1 VRALSCGGQTP
12 PKRAWVCPEHSD
24 TAATAVLSCAIA
36 AGYVKQHPV
45 EKLALHGLCLD
56 EDTFCAFEGGG
67 MQDILKTLDTLTND
81 ELEAVID
88 RAEAI
93 LQGRL
98 AKVPLRE
105 DPAIGMWADRED
117 MKDSAAWV
125 HKLRQGGVSD
135 DRG

>member
-1 VRALSCGGQTP
+1 
-12 PKRAWVCPEHSD
+12 
-24 TAATAVLSCAIA
+24 VLSK
-36 AGYVKQHPV
+36 GEV
-45 EKLALHGLCLD
+45 
-56 EDTFCAFEGGG
+56 
-67 MQDILKTLDTLTND
+67 MQDMLKTLDTLTND

-88 RAEAI
+88 RAEEI

>member
-1 VRALSCGGQTP
+1 MLS
-12 PKRAWVCPEHSD
+12 K
-24 TAATAVLSCAIA
+24 
-36 AGYVKQHPV
+36 
-45 EKLALHGLCLD
+45 
-56 EDTFCAFEGGG
+56 GGG

-98 AKVPLRE
+98 AQVPLRE

>member
-1 VRALSCGGQTP
+1 
-12 PKRAWVCPEHSD
+12 
-24 TAATAVLSCAIA
+24 
-36 AGYVKQHPV
+36 
-45 EKLALHGLCLD
+45 
-56 EDTFCAFEGGG
+56 
-67 MQDILKTLDTLTND
+67 MQDMLKTLDTLTND

-88 RAEAI
+88 RAEEI

-125 HKLRQGGVSD
+125 HKLRQGGGSD

>member
-1 VRALSCGGQTP
+1 M
-12 PKRAWVCPEHSD
+12 
-24 TAATAVLSCAIA
+24 
-36 AGYVKQHPV
+36 
-45 EKLALHGLCLD
+45 
-56 EDTFCAFEGGG
+56 FCAFEGGV
-67 MQDILKTLDTLTND
+67 MQDMLKTLDTLTND

-88 RAEAI
+88 RAEEI

>member
-1 VRALSCGGQTP
+1 
-12 PKRAWVCPEHSD
+12 
-24 TAATAVLSCAIA
+24 
-36 AGYVKQHPV
+36 
-45 EKLALHGLCLD
+45 
-56 EDTFCAFEGGG
+56 
-67 MQDILKTLDTLTND
+67 MQDMLKRLDTLTND

-88 RAEAI
+88 RAEEI

>member
-1 VRALSCGGQTP
+1 
-12 PKRAWVCPEHSD
+12 
-24 TAATAVLSCAIA
+24 
-36 AGYVKQHPV
+36 
-45 EKLALHGLCLD
+45 
-56 EDTFCAFEGGG
+56 
-67 MQDILKTLDTLTND
+67 MQDMLKTLDTLTND

-98 AKVPLRE
+98 AQVPLRE

>member
-1 VRALSCGGQTP
+1 
-12 PKRAWVCPEHSD
+12 
-24 TAATAVLSCAIA
+24 
-36 AGYVKQHPV
+36 
-45 EKLALHGLCLD
+45 
-56 EDTFCAFEGGG
+56 
-67 MQDILKTLDTLTND
+67 MQDILKTLDMLTND

>member
-1 VRALSCGGQTP
+1 
-12 PKRAWVCPEHSD
+12 
-24 TAATAVLSCAIA
+24 
-36 AGYVKQHPV
+36 
-45 EKLALHGLCLD
+45 
-56 EDTFCAFEGGG
+56 
-67 MQDILKTLDTLTND
+67 MQDILKALDTLTND
-81 ELEAVID
+81 EFEAVID
-88 RAEAI
+88 RAEEI